1 MLRPSSRRAF
11 VQLIVLGLREL
22 QPHHQPAARK
32 PCLALSTGESD
43 RNPNFC
49 EQVLVPVD
57 LPDNH
62 IFCPSLEAR
71 VLDELFGGVAALTL
85 GVASIDFSTRIPWQS
100 RRTLE
105 YQRRSVVYE
114 NQLYNAASAAWVP
127 TIAVPPP
134 WSDHRGAAKE
144 KAEAVL
150 RGAEWEW
157 ADEWTVQQSKR
168 TDGNGWEY
176 AARFDQPHWAPNPR
190 VKAVRRRL
198 WYRVQQL
205 VSRDVARSK
214 LREGGMVAV
223 LVGLRPARSGRLSSR
238 PSGGGGGGAVP
249 SGKGAPGC
257 AGVRVSELGGVWAGE
272 KAGEKAG
279 EGSDDEDEEL
289 VPEWLSGRMECPGE
303 LEALIEERPFER
315 WEVLASE
322 GASAV
327 CGSLKGLLRVVRREE
342 DAPIAELPVPL
353 AELLTPAL
361 HVVRLYVLRAEH
373 LMPADASG
381 TSDPYLRI
389 TLGDTT
395 ISTRE
400 RKISRVTDAE
410 FYERF
415 ELRATLPG
423 EAELRIEVMDH
434 DLLDSDDLIGYTKVD
449 LEDRVFSR
457 EWREL
462 GDLKPLEWR
471 PLHSPYSNNPQG
483 RLQLWVDVFPLDV
496 EAPPPPPCDITPPG
510 EQRWEL
516 RVIVWRTR
524 DVLPHDYFTEM
535 NDLYAV
541 VAYGTAPAMHTDTHW
556 RCRDGCGSF
565 NWRCKFPLRLDHRR
579 RVDERLTV
587 QLWDRDVLKY
597 NDNIGEV
604 VVPLQRFFA
613 KAFRARVRQAKAAA
627 AVGDDGASAAGRGRK
642 SSSALSGCQLE
653 GDPGLRPPSETSV
666 RTALARLLSESAAPL
681 ECVSGE
687 AHKLWLPLHAK
698 SGAAG
703 RPKSA
708 GWVEV
713 SVELVPAEVA
723 EAFPAGAGRAEP
735 NDMPKLPPPTGR
747 VRWSF
752 NPLRNMYHILGPK
765 LCAKFGCAACLTISL
780 LVFVVLLIQ
789 MVPVLAA
796 NLVTEL
802 LLAPCG

>member
-1 MLRPSSRRAF
+1 MAEPPFHPSISEEVAMTATRLRARYGAVPTEEARDDDDESPTASLLGGTAVASDASRVSEELSSRSFGLGGGLATGPTSPVPVSAEKAKRLAHLRQKYRQQDSAPDLSHAAGQSPPSSLSVDVRSVRIDLRPRGSGRAVERRESFLRQGSGGKSAASSSDAY
-11 VQLIVLGLREL
+11 EL
-22 QPHHQPAARK
+22 TPRWSAYSLPAGVH
-32 PCLALSTGESD
+32 PSSL
-43 RNPNFC
+43 
-49 EQVLVPVD
+49 VLVKD
-57 LPDNH
+57 FWNAKL
-62 IFCPSLEAR
+62 
-71 VLDELFGGVAALTL
+71 GQLTIHA
-85 GVASIDFSTRIPWQS
+85 GQA
-100 RRTLE
+100 
-105 YQRRSVVYE
+105 
-114 NQLYNAASAAWVP
+114 
-127 TIAVPPP
+127 
-134 WSDHRGAAKE
+134 
-144 KAEAVL
+144 
-150 RGAEWEW
+150 W
-157 ADEWTVQQSKR
+157 ADEAERGPQFTAFRADGEERHSVQFYAYPADGGASPPQGTVAVY
-168 TDGNGWEY
+168 EY
-176 AARFDQPHWAPNPR
+176 FNT
-190 VKAVRRRL
+190 
-198 WYRVQQL
+198 
-205 VSRDVARSK
+205 K
-214 LREGGMVAV
+214 LRRVTAHPGGPWPDET
-223 LVGLRPARSGRLSSR
+223 R
-238 PSGGGGGGAVP
+238 GAH
-249 SGKGAPGC
+249 
-257 AGVRVSELGGVWAGE
+257 
-272 KAGEKAG
+272 
-279 EGSDDEDEEL
+279 DDEEL
-289 VPEWLSGRMECPGE
+289 VPDWLSGRMECPGE

-423 EAELRIEVMDH
+423 EAELRIEATHREPSPPPGLSHSQPPDRRAIGDGQVMDH

-462 GDLKPLEWR
+462 GERTPECVWGRGAVRDRRVAFPGDLKPLEWR

-496 EAPPPPPCDITPPG
+496 EAPPPPPCDIAPPG

-565 NWRCKFPLRLDHRR
+565 NWRCKFPLRLGHRR

-613 KAFRARVRQAKAAA
+613 KAFRAR
-627 AVGDDGASAAGRGRK
+627 
-642 SSSALSGCQLE
+642 LE

-687 AHKLWLPLHAK
+687 AQKLWLPLHAK

-723 EAFPAGAGRAEP
+723 EAFPAGAGLDA
-735 NDMPKLPPPTGR
+735 
-747 VRWSF
+747 V
-752 NPLRNMYHILGPK
+752 
-765 LCAKFGCAACLTISL
+765 
-780 LVFVVLLIQ
+780 
-789 MVPVLAA
+789 
-796 NLVTEL
+796 
-802 LLAPCG
+802 

>member
-1 MLRPSSRRAF
+1 
-11 VQLIVLGLREL
+11 
-22 QPHHQPAARK
+22 
-32 PCLALSTGESD
+32 
-43 RNPNFC
+43 
-49 EQVLVPVD
+49 
-57 LPDNH
+57 
-62 IFCPSLEAR
+62 
-71 VLDELFGGVAALTL
+71 
-85 GVASIDFSTRIPWQS
+85 
-100 RRTLE
+100 
-105 YQRRSVVYE
+105 
-114 NQLYNAASAAWVP
+114 
-127 TIAVPPP
+127 
-134 WSDHRGAAKE
+134 
-144 KAEAVL
+144 
-150 RGAEWEW
+150 
-157 ADEWTVQQSKR
+157 
-168 TDGNGWEY
+168 
-176 AARFDQPHWAPNPR
+176 
-190 VKAVRRRL
+190 
-198 WYRVQQL
+198 
-205 VSRDVARSK
+205 
-214 LREGGMVAV
+214 
-223 LVGLRPARSGRLSSR
+223 
-238 PSGGGGGGAVP
+238 
-249 SGKGAPGC
+249 
-257 AGVRVSELGGVWAGE
+257 
-272 KAGEKAG
+272 
-279 EGSDDEDEEL
+279 
-289 VPEWLSGRMECPGE
+289 MECPGE

-423 EAELRIEVMDH
+423 EAELRIEATHREPSPPPGLSHSQPPDRRAIGDGQVMDH

-462 GDLKPLEWR
+462 GERTPECVWGRGAVRDRRVAFPGDLKPLEWR

-496 EAPPPPPCDITPPG
+496 EAPPPPPCDIAPPG

-565 NWRCKFPLRLDHRR
+565 NWRCKFPLRLGHRR

-613 KAFRARVRQAKAAA
+613 KAFRARVQQAKAAAAADAAA

-642 SSSALSGCQLE
+642 GSSALSGCQLE

-687 AHKLWLPLHAK
+687 AQKLWLPLHAK

-752 NPLRNMYHILGPK
+752 NPLRNMYYILGPK

-780 LVFVVLLIQ
+780 VVFVVLLVQ